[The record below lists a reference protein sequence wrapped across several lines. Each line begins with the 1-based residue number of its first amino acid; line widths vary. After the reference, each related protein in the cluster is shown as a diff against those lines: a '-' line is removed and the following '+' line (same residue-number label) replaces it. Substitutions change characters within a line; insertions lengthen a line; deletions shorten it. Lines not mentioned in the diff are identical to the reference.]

1 MGGDKFFGAYRAF
14 SGIKDAVVLNHAP
27 IGCNWGAGMFRTISN
42 QADVRQACTVM
53 HEREIIFGGEE
64 SLRRALERADKLY
77 NAPLLLV
84 IAGNVPSIIGDDVEG
99 IIDSLPLKKDVV
111 WMEAAGFSGSMRSGY
126 EEALLRL
133 APLMNECDT
142 IEGSVNLIG
151 FCPDDFKVE
160 ADVKEI
166 KRLMKV
172 AGIEVNCVVS
182 NCSFKEFKNAPAA
195 ELNVVFGQGRDF
207 AKLMKKDF
215 GVPYIELDY
224 PYGIEGTEKFVESV
238 SEFLGMGWNSRV
250 EGMIDPFK
258 KVYLYLHE
266 ICGTPVSIIG
276 DFRAG
281 SMAEFL
287 SGELGFEVEVLSS
300 FERDQ
305 HSFERDVRDSN
316 TMIIFGSSFERDLAE
331 ELRLPL
337 VRFNYPVFDQVSIY
351 DDAPY
356 AGFRGAVFLTETI
369 LNAVMGFGAMSPRGC
384 R

>member
-1 MGGDKFFGAYRAF
+1 M
-14 SGIKDAVVLNHAP
+14 
-27 IGCNWGAGMFRTISN
+27 
-42 QADVRQACTVM
+42 
-53 HEREIIFGGEE
+53 
-64 SLRRALERADKLY
+64 
-77 NAPLLLV
+77 
-84 IAGNVPSIIGDDVEG
+84 
-99 IIDSLPLKKDVV
+99 
-111 WMEAAGFSGSMRSGY
+111 
-126 EEALLRL
+126 
-133 APLMNECDT
+133 
-142 IEGSVNLIG
+142 
-151 FCPDDFKVE
+151 
-160 ADVKEI
+160 KE
-166 KRLMKV
+166 

-207 AKLMKKDF
+207 ARLMKKDF

-238 SEFLGMGWNSRV
+238 SESLGMGWDLEV
-250 EGMIDPFK
+250 EGGMIEPFK

-281 SMAEFL
+281 SLAEFL

-316 TMIIFGSSFERDLAE
+316 TMIIFGSSFERNLAE
-331 ELRLPL
+331 ELRVPL
-337 VRFNYPVFDQVSIY
+337 VRFTYPIFDQVCIY

-356 AGFRGAVFLTETI
+356 AGFRGAAFLTETI
-369 LNAVMGFGAMSPRGC
+369 LNAVMGFGAMLPKGC